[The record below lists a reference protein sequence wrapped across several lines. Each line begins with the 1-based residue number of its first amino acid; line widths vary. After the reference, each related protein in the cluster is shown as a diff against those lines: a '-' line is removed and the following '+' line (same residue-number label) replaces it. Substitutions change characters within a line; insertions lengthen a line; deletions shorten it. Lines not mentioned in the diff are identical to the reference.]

1 MQRRVGFQY
10 NFIMENR
17 RKPGVHNQHPDIFG
31 RKTFNQKG
39 STYLFIRHYKFFQV
53 VAYQDI
59 FFLLLFHDSV
69 CLINLE
75 VFVQPHLSVSLDLN
89 GIVPDCKNLSLD
101 RIFFQGQLFNLS
113 LAQGDIRQHS
123 ALFLLHLFCRWKFP
137 DNRTYVE
144 IHFFMFSGRQ
154 PYIPVN
160 HLVRD
165 HSGQVYHLAVPDQYL
180 DLVVNI
186 GIHGKTL
193 KSHYPFAG
201 IRSPGSGFL
210 HIVRRTVKQK
220 LYLLYRLLCVRG
232 L

>member
-1 MQRRVGFQY
+1 
-10 NFIMENR
+10 
-17 RKPGVHNQHPDIFG
+17 
-31 RKTFNQKG
+31 
-39 STYLFIRHYKFFQV
+39 
-53 VAYQDI
+53 
-59 FFLLLFHDSV
+59 
-69 CLINLE
+69 
-75 VFVQPHLSVSLDLN
+75 
-89 GIVPDCKNLSLD
+89 
-101 RIFFQGQLFNLS
+101 
-113 LAQGDIRQHS
+113 
-123 ALFLLHLFCRWKFP
+123 
-137 DNRTYVE
+137 
-144 IHFFMFSGRQ
+144 MFSGRQ

-160 HLVRD
+160 HLVGD